1 MNSKDLIRQKIL
13 QIGEDQRKFKSSD
26 ILLQLE
32 GQVTRQYISTILQDM
47 VGEGEL
53 IRQGGGRYTV
63 YALPKYSNLLTN
75 TVRRHLRNEDLK
87 EDLVLADIERRASF
101 IRRLK
106 PNVYSVFRYAF
117 LEMLNN
123 AIEHSRSKTIDIEIF
138 KSGNNLIFIV
148 EDYGIGVYKNVMK
161 QRRLASELEAMQ
173 DILKGKT
180 TTLPEN
186 HSGEG
191 IFFTSKVSD
200 VFILDSYGLRL
211 RVDNL
216 INDIFYE
223 ELAKKVSGTKV
234 TFIIDLDSEKSSE
247 GIFVE
252 YQTDPAQGGFDKT
265 EIRVKLY
272 AGGSIYVSRSQARRI
287 MEGLGEKFKTIIL
300 DYDKVPTVGQAFA
313 DEIYRVFQSRH
324 PETTIKSINM
334 NSAIEFMVNRVE
346 RPDNT
351 QLPV

>member
-1 MNSKDLIRQKIL
+1 MNLKETIRDKIL
-13 QIGEDQRKFKSSD
+13 SLGEEKRKFKSSD
-26 ILLQLE
+26 ISLAL
-32 GQVTRQYISTILQDM
+32 GASSTRQYVSRVLQEM
-47 VGEGEL
+47 VAEGEL

-63 YALPKYSNLLTN
+63 YALPKYSSHLTN
-75 TVRRHLRNEDLK
+75 TIKRHLINAGLE
-87 EDLVLADIERRASF
+87 EEPVLQDVERRASF
-101 IRRLK
+101 IRSLK
-106 PNVYSVFRYAF
+106 PNVYSIFRYAF

-123 AIEHSRSKTIDIEIF
+123 AIEHSQSKTIDIEIF
-138 KSGNNLIFIV
+138 KSGNNLIFTV
-148 EDYGIGVYKNVMK
+148 QDYGIGVYKNVQK
-161 QRRLASELEAMQ
+161 NRGLNSELEAMQ

-180 TTLPEN
+180 TTLPEH

-216 INDIFYE
+216 IDDIFYE
-223 ELAKKVSGTKV
+223 ELEKELIGTKV
-234 TFIIDLDSEKSSE
+234 TFIIDLDSEKSSQ
-247 GIFVE
+247 GIFIE
-252 YQTDPAQGGFDKT
+252 YQTDPAGGGFDKT
-265 EIRVKLY
+265 EIRVKLF

-334 NSAIEFMVNRVE
+334 NEAVEFMINRVDK
-346 RPDNT
+346 PDNT
-351 QLPV
+351 QFPI

>member
-1 MNSKDLIRQKIL
+1 MNVKETIRDKIKK
-13 QIGEDQRKFKSSD
+13 IAEEQRKFKSSD
-26 ILLQLE
+26 IVAQLK
-32 GQVTRQYISTILQDM
+32 GTSTRQYVSTVLQEM
-47 VGEGEL
+47 VVEGEL

-63 YALPKYSNLLTN
+63 YALPKYANLLTN
-75 TVRRHLRNEDLK
+75 TVKRHLRNTGLK
-87 EDLVLADIERRASF
+87 EDLVLEDIERRASF
-101 IRRLK
+101 IRGLK
-106 PNVYSVFRYAF
+106 PNVYSIFRYAF

-148 EDYGIGVYKNVMK
+148 QDYGIGVYRNVMK
-161 QRRLASELEAMQ
+161 KRRLTSELEAMQ

-180 TTLPEN
+180 TTLPAN

-200 VFILDSYGLRL
+200 VFILDSYSLRL

-223 ELAKKVSGTKV
+223 ELEKELVGTKV
-234 TFIIDLDSEKSSE
+234 TFILDLDSQKSSE

-252 YQTDPAQGGFDKT
+252 YQDPSHGGFDKT
-265 EIRVKLY
+265 EIRVKLF

-287 MEGLGEKFKTIIL
+287 MEGLGGKFKTIIL
-300 DYDKVPTVGQAFA
+300 DYDKVPTIGQAFA
-313 DEIYRVFQSRH
+313 DEIYRVFQNRH

-334 NSAIEFMVNRVE
+334 NQAIAFMINRVDK
-346 RPDNT
+346 PNNT
-351 QLPV
+351 QLLVD